1 MLSAW
6 TFEKRCAEWLKTQL
20 VDWGV
25 GQEVAN
31 GVNLLVMLGILVLAI
46 LLVDFLTR
54 RWMLRF
60 LTKLAKNSESTVD
73 DVLVEKRVFRQLAH
87 VVPAVLAKASLG
99 IVFADFPEFISPVK
113 LIVDV
118 YIIVAIVLFVQ
129 SVLRALKVILTE
141 TEYFRDKPIGAY
153 TQLVNIINW
162 MLGVLFIISVI
173 SDQPLWSLFTAF
185 GALSAI
191 IILTF
196 KDTILG
202 FVASIQISGTDILR
216 INDWITMEKYGADG
230 NVIEINI
237 TTVKVRNFDKTIT
250 TIPTYAFTADSFKN
264 WRGMEEGEG
273 RRIKRAVHIK
283 ISSVRFVDETM
294 FERFKGVQLIREA
307 IVAKQAEI
315 DAYNA
320 QKGADKSLEAN
331 GRQMTNLGVFRMY
344 MNAYIENHPMVNP
357 NLVRMIRQLQATD
370 KGIPMEIYCFTTD
383 KEWSTY
389 EGIQA
394 DIFDHIFAVAGLFG
408 LDIFESPTGRDFA
421 SLRQG

>member
-6 TFEKRCAEWLKTQL
+6 TFEKRCAEWVKTQL

-46 LLVDFLTR
+46 LLVDFFTR

-250 TIPTYAFTADSFKN
+250 TIPNYAFTADSFKN

-307 IVAKQAEI
+307 IVAKQADI

>member
-1 MLSAW
+1 MMSVSS
-6 TFEKRCAEWLKTQL
+6 FERNCALWLKNQL
-20 VDWGV
+20 VEWGV
-25 GQEVAN
+25 SQDVAN
-31 GVNLLVMLGILVLAI
+31 GFNLLIMVGLLIVLI
-46 LLVDFLTR
+46 ILVDFFTR

-118 YIIVAIVLFVQ
+118 YIIIAIVLFVQ